1 MGILMALIFGKTM
14 FKGEAVPFV
23 MELPNYRL
31 PGAKNVGQLL
41 WEKAKDFLQRAFTV
55 IFVATI
61 VIWFLQT
68 FDLHLKIPKTV
79 FLQYLPDLLHRYLS
93 LLALGNGDFPQPL

>member
-1 MGILMALIFGKTM
+1 MALIFGKTM

-23 MELPNYRL
+23 MELL
-31 PGAKNVGQLL
+31 IIIFQVQKNVGQLL

-61 VIWFLQT
+61 VIWF
-68 FDLHLKIPKTV
+68 
-79 FLQYLPDLLHRYLS
+79 YR
-93 LLALGNGDFPQPL
+93 PLICI